1 MSATTDTTTDPTTRD
16 RLFLQRERALL
27 ASVHEIVDVCEDL
40 SFAVC
45 ERLDTLDAIDDAIA
59 FDMDGTTDREKN
71 PFLGMPRPA
80 LQIRCS
86 GVVMEL
92 QGAIGQLR
100 DHARQLQRSARRV
113 SNPGH
118 LERIG
123 RGFEAL
129 AVEGRR
135 VVESHGPGRDELL
148 PDWIKINAIHDGVRE
163 LERRHEA
170 ELREDLAATLE
181 AHDQRLADLRA
192 SGRGALADRLDADPG
207 VQRALAAMRR
217 YVGDAGR

>member
-1 MSATTDTTTDPTTRD
+1 MNTATTTTPAERD
-16 RLFLQRERALL
+16 RLYFQRERERL
-27 ASVHEIVDVCEDL
+27 ASIAETHDVLESL
-40 SFAVC
+40 AVAVC

-59 FDMDGTTDREKN
+59 FDLDGTTDREKN

-80 LQIRCS
+80 LQIRIG

-92 QGAIGQLR
+92 QGAVGQLR
-100 DHARQLQRSARRV
+100 DHARQLQREARRV

-135 VVESHGPGRDELL
+135 VVESHGPGRVELL
-148 PDWIKINAIHDGVRE
+148 PDWDRINAIHDGVRE
-163 LERRHEA
+163 LERRQEA
-170 ELREDLAATLE
+170 EMREDLAATLT
-181 AHDQRLADLRA
+181 AHDRRLADLRA
-192 SGRGALADRLDADPG
+192 AGLATVADRLDANPALR
-207 VQRALAAMRR
+207 RALQVMRTF
-217 YVGDAGR
+217 VGSRTSA